1 MTWLEWFSVIT
12 IAVVV
17 IVVPLMES
25 YYKINVRKSLEEHKK
40 LNAWKLE
47 IEIEPR

>member
-1 MTWLEWFSVIT
+1 MNWLEWFSVIT

-17 IVVPLMES
+17 IVVPLMEA
-25 YYKINVRKSLEEHKK
+25 YYKMNVRKANEEHKK

-47 IEIEPR
+47 IEFEPR